1 MHLIQVNLI
10 ILALMVQGLV
20 LLVADGLA
28 AGGEAR
34 KSALPY
40 TGCPIILART
50 AVTNCR
56 NELIGQEIW
65 DNL

>member
-40 TGCPIILART
+40 TGCPIILA
-50 AVTNCR
+50 VINSR
-56 NELIGQEIW
+56 NELIGQGIW